1 MKTFKLFTALTLLI
15 LLQGVCGDT
24 DADTINVSGL
34 NGKEIKSLKVQWSK
48 VKGKDPNAVT
58 NRVVYEVV
66 DCPLPI
72 KVDTSNTMLTLARKC
87 EGKNFCIQLKGMMHI
102 RAKISKVTFVTVDEK
117 SFTLNPETRE
127 TWKPRCDDTGTE
139 TETELVNGLGLVYP
153 AKDTE
158 ISTYLYHIPFQF
170 NRTFTF
176 DDFSRCEKDN
186 TYTRT

>member
-48 VKGKDPNAVT
+48 VKGDNTNTVT

-66 DCPLPI
+66 DCPLSI
-72 KVDTSNTMLTLARKC
+72 KVDTSNTMLTLTRKC
-87 EGKNFCIQLKGMMHI
+87 EGKNFCIQLEGMMHI

-117 SFTLNPETRE
+117 SFTLNPETHE
-127 TWKPRCDDTGTE
+127 TWLPRCTSNSESDPIQ
-139 TETELVNGLGLVYP
+139 NFGLVYP
-153 AKDTE
+153 AEDTE
-158 ISTYLYHIPFQF
+158 ISAYLYHIPFQF

-176 DDFSRCEKDN
+176 DDFNRCEMDEAN
-186 TYTRT
+186 WYTRT